1 MRRLF
6 IAAVPGDNLL
16 QRLLAMQQALA
27 ERALIL
33 KLTPETNL
41 HLTLRF
47 IGACDEGLTE
57 GVRDWFAALPQTDL
71 AAAAGVLTGFG
82 QFLNRDGLTV
92 YAAVRAKAGL
102 TALQG
107 QLEQGL
113 RGLGIGAE
121 TRPFVPHIT
130 LARKVKLRRALD
142 GAEDGAGTRFVP
154 RAVVLYESRLAAGG
168 PSYLPLV
175 VRHLNN
181 VNEVE

>member
-1 MRRLF
+1 MH
-6 IAAVPGDNLL
+6 
-16 QRLLAMQQALA
+16 RLLAMQQALA
-27 ERALIL
+27 ERTLFL
-33 KLTPETNL
+33 KLTPDNNL

-47 IGACDEGLTE
+47 IGACDDGLTE
-57 GVRDWFAALPQTDL
+57 GVQDWFHALPQTDL
-71 AAAAGVLTGFG
+71 EAAAGVLTGFG

-92 YAAVRAKAGL
+92 YAAVRVNPGL

-142 GAEDGAGTRFVP
+142 GAEDGAGTRF
-154 RAVVLYESRLAAGG
+154 
-168 PSYLPLV
+168 
-175 VRHLNN
+175 
-181 VNEVE
+181 